1 MRPEL
6 PYHVNHPRNPHDPR
20 AYDRVAFFNDHYLE
34 VVEMFQTI
42 MEYLRVPNGE
52 DGGSS
57 LWEEVSPI
65 TFVPLYVTFQD
76 TPQEVIDNTTYIY
89 NDRYEYSS
97 NIHKHMP
104 LFKVEDNIY
113 AIPIPFEE
121 LNEYTQI
128 TLSYAGTPYVLSDGH
143 IALFK
148 PGNLYIDFVE
158 EFSGNI
164 EKHNHVIVSGLENH
178 LNLIELTDKP
188 EEFTFN
194 RIRPIEDRQVL
205 GG

>member
-52 DGGSS
+52 GGGSS

-76 TPQEVIDNTTYIY
+76 TPQEVIDNTTYV
-89 NDRYEYSS
+89 YSDYYS
-97 NIHKHMP
+97 ESYGKHMP
-104 LFKVEDNIY
+104 LFKVDGNTY

-121 LNEYTQI
+121 LNESTQI
-128 TLSYAGTPYVLSDGH
+128 IFSYAGTPYILSDGH

-148 PGNLYIDFVE
+148 PGHLYINFVD

-164 EKHNHVIVSGLENH
+164 EKHNHAIVSGSENH
-178 LNLIELTDKP
+178 LNLVDLTDKP

-194 RIRPIEDRQVL
+194 MIRPIEDRQVL

>member
-52 DGGSS
+52 GGGSS

-76 TPQEVIDNTTYIY
+76 TLQEVIDNTTYIY
-89 NDRYEYSS
+89 SDYYGESYG
-97 NIHKHMP
+97 KHMP
-104 LFKVEDNIY
+104 LFKVEGNTY

-121 LNEYTQI
+121 LTDNNRVY
-128 TLSYAGTPYVLSDGH
+128 LCHAGTPYKLSDGH
-143 IALFK
+143 IALFE
-148 PGNLYIDFVE
+148 PGYFNIPFVE
-158 EFSGNI
+158 SVSGNI
-164 EKHNHVIVSGLENH
+164 EKHNHAIVSGSENY

-188 EEFTFN
+188 DEFTFN

>member
-52 DGGSS
+52 GGGSS

-76 TPQEVIDNTTYIY
+76 TPQEVIDNTTYMCTDYY
-89 NDRYEYSS
+89 NTTPY
-97 NIHKHMP
+97 KHMP
-104 LFKVEDNIY
+104 LFKVEGNTY

-121 LNEYTQI
+121 AAE
-128 TLSYAGTPYVLSDGH
+128 GTPYKLSDGH
-143 IALFK
+143 IALFE
-148 PGNLYIDFVE
+148 PGYFNIPFVE
-158 EFSGNI
+158 SVSGNI
-164 EKHNHVIVSGLENH
+164 EKHNHAIVSGSENY

-188 EEFTFN
+188 DEFTFN

>member
-1 MRPEL
+1 MIPNIIHNKL
-6 PYHVNHPRNPHDPR
+6 PPVD
-20 AYDRVAFFNDHYLE
+20 YDRIAFAVEHYEDLKQ
-34 VVEMFQTI
+34 MYFTI
-42 MEYLRVPNGE
+42 MEHLKIPDGE
-52 DGGSS
+52 GGGSS
-57 LWEEVSPI
+57 LWEEVSSI

-89 NDRYEYSS
+89 SDYYGESYG
-97 NIHKHMP
+97 KHMP
-104 LFKVEDNIY
+104 LFKVDGNTY

-121 LNEYTQI
+121 LNESTQI
-128 TLSYAGTPYVLSDGH
+128 IFSYAGTPYTLSDGH

-148 PGNLYIDFVE
+148 PGNLYINFVD

-164 EKHNHVIVSGLENH
+164 ERHNHAIVSGLENQ

-188 EEFTFN
+188 DEFTFN

>member
-1 MRPEL
+1 MNPMHL
-6 PYHVNHPRNPHDPR
+6 YPKSFPYDNPT
-20 AYDRVAFFNDHYLE
+20 AYDRIAFAVEHYEDLKQ
-34 VVEMFQTI
+34 MYFTI
-42 MEYLRVPNGE
+42 MEHLKIPDGE
-52 DGGSS
+52 GGGSS

-76 TPQEVIDNTTYIY
+76 TPQEVIDNTTYV
-89 NDRYEYSS
+89 YSDYYS
-97 NIHKHMP
+97 ESYGKHMP
-104 LFKVEDNIY
+104 LFKVDGNTY

-121 LNEYTQI
+121 LNESTQI
-128 TLSYAGTPYVLSDGH
+128 IFSYAGTPYILSDGH

-148 PGNLYIDFVE
+148 PGHLYINFVD

-164 EKHNHVIVSGLENH
+164 EKHNHAIVSGLENR
-178 LNLIELTDKP
+178 LNLVDLTDKL

-194 RIRPIEDRQVL
+194 MIRPIEDRQVL

>member
-1 MRPEL
+1 MNPMHL
-6 PYHVNHPRNPHDPR
+6 YPKSFPYDNPT
-20 AYDRVAFFNDHYLE
+20 AYDRIAFIAEHYEDLKQ
-34 VVEMFQTI
+34 MYFTI
-42 MEYLRVPNGE
+42 MEHLKIPDGE
-52 DGGSS
+52 GGGSS

-76 TPQEVIDNTTYIY
+76 TPQEVIDNTTYV
-89 NDRYEYSS
+89 YSDYYS
-97 NIHKHMP
+97 ESYGKHMP
-104 LFKVEDNIY
+104 LFKVDGNTY

-121 LNEYTQI
+121 LNESTQI
-128 TLSYAGTPYVLSDGH
+128 IFSYAGTPYILSDGH

-148 PGNLYIDFVE
+148 PGHLYINFVD

-164 EKHNHVIVSGLENH
+164 EKHNHAIVSGLENR
-178 LNLIELTDKP
+178 LNLVDLTDKL

-194 RIRPIEDRQVL
+194 MIRPIEDRQVL

>member
-52 DGGSS
+52 GGGS

-76 TPQEVIDNTTYIY
+76 TPQEVIDNTTYAYGWSIQY
-89 NDRYEYSS
+89 Y
-97 NIHKHMP
+97 KHMP
-104 LFKVEDNIY
+104 LFKVEDNTY
-113 AIPIPFEE
+113 AIPLPFEE
-121 LNEYTQI
+121 LTDQNSVCLFNE
-128 TLSYAGTPYVLSDGH
+128 GTPYVLGDGH
-143 IALFK
+143 IALFE
-148 PGNLYIDFVE
+148 PGDITIPFIE
-158 EFSGNI
+158 SASGNI
-164 EKHNHVIVSGLENH
+164 TRHNHAIISGLNNH
-178 LNLIELTDKP
+178 LSVYDLQDKP